1 MSTQFKLDQTSK
13 PEQNKKIIDQHLNKR
28 PNIDHL
34 LKKISLERKEEK
46 KKQYFYVGPWNYSNW
61 ACFCCYRLKFKK
73 NHNITGLFND

>member
-46 KKQYFYVGPWNYSNW
+46 KNNLFMLALGIIV
-61 ACFCCYRLKFKK
+61 
-73 NHNITGLFND
+73 IGLVSVVIV

>member
-13 PEQNKKIIDQHLNKR
+13 PEQNKKIIDQQLNKR

-46 KKQYFYVGPWNYSNW
+46 KN
-61 ACFCCYRLKFKK
+61 
-73 NHNITGLFND
+73 NILMLGLGILVIGLVSVVIV

>member
-46 KKQYFYVGPWNYSNW
+46 KN
-61 ACFCCYRLKFKK
+61 
-73 NHNITGLFND
+73 NIFMLALGIIVIGLVSVVIV

>member
-13 PEQNKKIIDQHLNKR
+13 PEQNKKIIELQLNKR

-46 KKQYFYVGPWNYSNW
+46 KNNLFMLALGIIV
-61 ACFCCYRLKFKK
+61 
-73 NHNITGLFND
+73 IGLVSVVIV

>member
-13 PEQNKKIIDQHLNKR
+13 PEQSKKIIDQHLNKR

-46 KKQYFYVGPWNYSNW
+46 KN
-61 ACFCCYRLKFKK
+61 
-73 NHNITGLFND
+73 NIFMLALGIIVIGLVSVVIV

>member
-13 PEQNKKIIDQHLNKR
+13 PEQNKKIIDQQLNKR

-46 KKQYFYVGPWNYSNW
+46 KN
-61 ACFCCYRLKFKK
+61 
-73 NHNITGLFND
+73 NIFMLALGIIVIGLVSVVIV

>member
-34 LKKISLERKEEK
+34 LKRISTERKQERK
-46 KKQYFYVGPWNYSNW
+46 MSIIFIIIAVI
-61 ACFCCYRLKFKK
+61 A
-73 NHNITGLFND
+73 ITVVSFLFTQV

>member
-13 PEQNKKIIDQHLNKR
+13 PEQNKKIIDQQLNKR

-46 KKQYFYVGPWNYSNW
+46 KN
-61 ACFCCYRLKFKK
+61 
-73 NHNITGLFND
+73 NILMLALGIIVIGLVSVVIV